1 MRALLIIAAFAGV
14 AAIPCALCLLI
25 IAADEAIE
33 RALRAVRRGL
43 RRVGRRIGRLLL
55 AGPLGR
61 RWRLV
66 RLAHALKVAPA
77 LERSE
82 PSCPP
87 IEQVAADLRR
97 LSRQRLGIATRSPV
111 WFTAVQ
117 RAYDDR
123 LHVACAQLGIEEH
136 LAELS
141 GLDLDVERVRVE
153 GLLEA
158 AGLVLRDS
166 SAQHR
171 HGQR

>member
-1 MRALLIIAAFAGV
+1 MRAVLVVAAFAGV
-14 AAIPCALCLLI
+14 AAAPCVLCLLI
-25 IAADEAIE
+25 TSADEVIE
-33 RALRAVRRGL
+33 RLFRGVRRGL
-43 RRVGRRIGRLLL
+43 RRVGRRIGGLLL
-55 AGPLGR
+55 AGPVGR

-82 PSCPP
+82 PTCPP

-97 LSRQRLGIATRSPV
+97 LSGQRLGIATRSPV

-123 LHVACAQLGIEEH
+123 LHVACSQLGLEEH

-158 AGLVLRDS
+158 AGLVLRDN
-166 SAQHR
+166 SAQPR
-171 HGQR
+171 HGPR